1 MANPDP
7 SRSLTA
13 ADLMRQLGFRFPAS
27 TAAAVPLQALQ
38 ATQTLH
44 ATQGTPAMKTPAA
57 TEKAEGPLARTLRQ
71 APARRML
78 HVTNGDIA
86 AEVIRAAGISGEVSV
101 TADVLHEGPAPG
113 GLPPERWRKVRA
125 RHLAES
131 GYDDYESTLATLTRW
146 DHKLEDYRS
155 FDEVVLWFE
164 HDLFDQLLLIRALD
178 LFAGRN
184 LGGTELSLICIGE
197 FPGVVPFHGL
207 GQLTPLQMASLL
219 DRRQHVNEGQKLLAH
234 DAWKA
239 FCAPDPTR
247 LEEILHLDTSPLPF
261 LAGALRRH
269 LEELPSTAN
278 GLSRSEQQILRG
290 LAATAGAA
298 ATFEELFRATQRM
311 EERVYM
317 GDSSF
322 HRILREL
329 AASPRPLLRLEPAA
343 SGGLRALQVSLTT
356 SGREVL
362 EGRDDWVRIRGID
375 RWFGGVHLQGPD
387 AAWRWDGEAGRLV
400 KT

>member
-1 MANPDP
+1 VVTRP
-7 SRSLTA
+7 RTA
-13 ADLMRQLGFRFPAS
+13 VSAGG
-27 TAAAVPLQALQ
+27 TAP
-38 ATQTLH
+38 
-44 ATQGTPAMKTPAA
+44 
-57 TEKAEGPLARTLRQ
+57 RI
-71 APARRML
+71 L
-78 HVTNGDIA
+78 HVTNGDCA
-86 AEVIRAAGISGEVSV
+86 ADLLRLADVPGQVTL
-101 TADVLHEGPAPG
+101 TADLLHEGPIPPPTLA
-113 GLPPERWRKVRA
+113 PERWRKVRA
-125 RHLAES
+125 RYLAES
-131 GYDDYESTLATLTRW
+131 GYEGYDECLSRLTEWDRALEGFRAYE
-146 DHKLEDYRS
+146 
-155 FDEVVLWFE
+155 EVVLWFE

-184 LGGTELSLICIGE
+184 MGGTELSLICIGE

-219 DRRQHVNEGQKLLAH
+219 DRRQHVNEGQKLLAR

-239 FCAPDPTR
+239 FGAPDPTR
-247 LEEILHLDTSPLPF
+247 LEALLHRDTSPLPF

-269 LEELPSTAN
+269 LEELPSTVN

-290 LAATAGAA
+290 LVEGAS
-298 ATFEELFRATQRM
+298 TFEELFRATQRM

-329 AASPRPLLRLEPAA
+329 AASPRPLLRLEPAT
-343 SGGLRALQVSLTT
+343 SGALRALRVSLTT

-375 RWFGGVHLQGPD
+375 RWLGGVHLQGPD